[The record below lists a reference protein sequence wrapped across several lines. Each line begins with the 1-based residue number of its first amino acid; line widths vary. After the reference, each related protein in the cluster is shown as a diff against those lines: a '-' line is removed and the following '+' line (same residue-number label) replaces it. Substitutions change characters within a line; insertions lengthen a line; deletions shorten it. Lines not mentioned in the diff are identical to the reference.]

1 MTIAEHL
8 PVTGYDKKTPRQPVS
23 GLSGAAAPKPEK
35 GERFPDPVRRS

>member
-8 PVTGYDKKTPRQPVS
+8 PVTGYDKKKLRQPIS
-23 GLSGAAAPKPEK
+23 GLSGAAAPEPEK